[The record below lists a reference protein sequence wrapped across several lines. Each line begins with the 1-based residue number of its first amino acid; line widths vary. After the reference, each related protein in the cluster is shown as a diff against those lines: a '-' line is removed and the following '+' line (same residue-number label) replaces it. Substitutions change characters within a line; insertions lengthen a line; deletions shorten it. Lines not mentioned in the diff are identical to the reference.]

1 MNRFFSS
8 LSLCIIALMGAD
20 AIFAQTTRQEMY
32 DNIENTAGVY
42 LAYPV
47 TESHNT
53 PAPNGYKP
61 FYISHMGR
69 HGSRYLINESDYTNP
84 LNTLKTANEAGVLTP
99 LGKQVLDKLEEIYVE
114 ADGRA
119 GDLSPLGV
127 KQHKAIAARMYVA
140 YPQVFTNDAEMTAH
154 STMVMRC
161 AMSMT
166 SFCEGLKEKNPKLN
180 IVKEPSN
187 RNVRYLSFQNQAMKD
202 YNSASG
208 PWRVEYKRFEP
219 AHTHPDRLM
228 ASLFSD
234 TAYVAREVN
243 PHDLMWQLYWIT
255 IDLQNVETPGELY
268 SIFTPEELFDLWQS
282 FNYRMYAQVGN
293 CELSK
298 GAVIQSSKVLLNDII
313 TRADAKVKSGKNG
326 ADLRFGH
333 DINIIPLAAVLG
345 FEGCDACVPM
355 PEGLYEVFADYK
367 VSPMA
372 ANIQMILFRN
382 KKGDVIAKFMHNE
395 KEVAIPIP
403 TDNFPFYKWD
413 EVKAYYQGVIDN

>member
-1 MNRFFSS
+1 MKRFFSLLTLGSYS
-8 LSLCIIALMGAD
+8 LFCALLLC
-20 AIFAQTTRQEMY
+20 AQTSREEMY
-32 DNIENTAGVY
+32 ANLKNTAGVY
-42 LAYPV
+42 LAYP
-47 TESHNT
+47 TDKSCNT
-53 PAPNGYKP
+53 PVPNGYKP

-69 HGSRYLINESDYTNP
+69 HGSRYLINETDYTKP
-84 LNTLKTANEAGVLTP
+84 LNTLKNAEEANVLTS
-99 LGKQVLDKLEEIYVE
+99 LGKQVLDKLKEIHDE

-127 KQHKAIAARMYVA
+127 EQHKAIAKRMYNA
-140 YPQVFTNDAEMTAH
+140 YPQVFTNDAKITAH

-161 AMSMT
+161 AMSMV

-187 RNVRYLSFQNQAMKD
+187 RHVRYLSFQNKEMKE

-208 PWRVEYKRFEP
+208 PWRKEYKRFEEE
-219 AHTHPDRLM
+219 HTHPQRLM
-228 ASLFSD
+228 ETLFTD
-234 TAYVAREVN
+234 TAYVSQN
-243 PHDLMWQLYWIT
+243 INSNDLMWQLYWIT
-255 IDLQNVETPGELY
+255 IDLQNVETPGNLY
-268 SIFTPEELFDLWQS
+268 AIFTPEELFDLWQC

-293 CELSK
+293 CSLSK
-298 GAVIQSSKVLLNDII
+298 GAVMQSSKVLLNDII
-313 TRADAKVKSGKNG
+313 TRADEKIKSGDNG

-333 DINIIPLAAVLG
+333 DVNIIPLAAILG
-345 FEGCDACVPM
+345 FEGCNACVAM
-355 PEGLYEVFADYK
+355 PEDLYGVFADYK

-403 TDNFPFYKWD
+403 TSTFPFYEWD